1 MRRASGCGGLAAQ
14 AAAATGV
21 TAATSSQA
29 SAKWGEVY
37 KVHDTPWF
45 VRFVT
50 PKRFMI
56 PLRGFFNEASALP
69 CVWNIAKKKHLN
81 EWKPD
86 RFD

>member
-1 MRRASGCGGLAAQ
+1 MGRASGCGGLAAQ

-69 CVWNIAKKKHLN
+69 CV
-81 EWKPD
+81 
-86 RFD
+86 

>member
-1 MRRASGCGGLAAQ
+1 MGRASGCGGLAAQ

-29 SAKWGEVY
+29 SAKGEVY
-37 KVHDTPWF
+37 EVHDTPTRLFLWGLCSVF
-45 VRFVT
+45 ET
-50 PKRFMI
+50 
-56 PLRGFFNEASALP
+56 SQ
-69 CVWNIAKKKHLN
+69 KKKHLN